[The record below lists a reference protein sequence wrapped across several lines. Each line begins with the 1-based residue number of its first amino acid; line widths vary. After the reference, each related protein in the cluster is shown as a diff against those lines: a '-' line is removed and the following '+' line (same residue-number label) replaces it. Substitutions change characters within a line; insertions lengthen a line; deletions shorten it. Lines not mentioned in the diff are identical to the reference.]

1 MEECDI
7 CGAKLDAGE
16 KCDCLKEI
24 KFVEMR
30 WQQVSEEDEEGSG
43 NDDKNNKSNAIK
55 KKKKKN

>member
-30 WQQVSEEDEEGSG
+30 WQQVSEEDEEGQMT
-43 NDDKNNKSNAIK
+43 IRMEQFIL
-55 KKKKKN
+55 

>member
-16 KCDCLKEI
+16 KCDFLKEI

-30 WQQVSEEDEEGSG
+30 WQQVSEEDEEGQMT
-43 NDDKNNKSNAIK
+43 IRME
-55 KKKKKN
+55 

>member
-24 KFVEMR
+24 KFVEM
-30 WQQVSEEDEEGSG
+30 GSRCL
-43 NDDKNNKSNAIK
+43 K
-55 KKKKKN
+55 KMKKVR